1 MKVDSE
7 DTISTLH
14 RLRKGNGEVVVEK
27 EKEEERTE
35 SLVSDYFKHS
45 SIEKVRRV
53 VDEMRV
59 KWIARRMDMIT
70 RETKERLIGMG
81 VEYRVDKKAVE
92 KKPSTKSPEEVK
104 QLLAQE
110 QLYMELLLIYE
121 VRGWEQ
127 LFWDKFKAFL
137 DQIGK
142 YRVEEK
148 ERLTREWKAN
158 CWKRLNPQRLAA
170 LKRMADVDDIENKEF
185 IGKQWAKSISQ
196 LFEEVITPYAI
207 SLSNLSKQI
216 GDIDEEEIRLRMEKE
231 FEDTKFRRGCDS
243 ERFDQFWNDNT
254 LFDCRYSRSKWL
266 DFFQPFSFA
275 HDVPLEVYSHALK
288 RNKNIIHISF
298 TQLQSD
304 IDIKR
309 FMCDYPWV
317 TSISPPRRMR
327 PIRRDLFIESN
338 DLNTFAKEITLDPST
353 YIFSDARNSALSS
366 GKLGRMQNF

>member
-1 MKVDSE
+1 
-7 DTISTLH
+7 
-14 RLRKGNGEVVVEK
+14 
-27 EKEEERTE
+27 
-35 SLVSDYFKHS
+35 
-45 SIEKVRRV
+45 
-53 VDEMRV
+53 
-59 KWIARRMDMIT
+59 
-70 RETKERLIGMG
+70 
-81 VEYRVDKKAVE
+81 
-92 KKPSTKSPEEVK
+92 
-104 QLLAQE
+104 
-110 QLYMELLLIYE
+110 
-121 VRGWEQ
+121 
-127 LFWDKFKAFL
+127 
-137 DQIGK
+137 
-142 YRVEEK
+142 
-148 ERLTREWKAN
+148 
-158 CWKRLNPQRLAA
+158 
-170 LKRMADVDDIENKEF
+170 
-185 IGKQWAKSISQ
+185 
-196 LFEEVITPYAI
+196 
-207 SLSNLSKQI
+207 
-216 GDIDEEEIRLRMEKE
+216 MEKE

-298 TQLQSD
+298 TQLQSN

-366 GKLGRMQNF
+366 GKLGRDAKFLISFVAPISYKSLTLRVKHSGEEYALLEVTLGSTKIQLNPPSKPSLTIDDITLYPIEVSDPSESDRLSFEPEIRNNIVIRFIGPGTGKFHRHFLHDIELLDEDGLEYMPHSSSLSKLSN